1 MWLSGTVILHVTVE
15 IINQVL
21 CGQQT
26 STSST
31 HSATLPLTIY
41 LPTTTTCC
49 KYLSLTH
56 LMMGNN
62 CPKHV
67 ELIL

>member
-31 HSATLPLTIY
+31 YSAMLPLTLY
-41 LPTTTTCC
+41 LPTTTTG
-49 KYLSLTH
+49 YHML
-56 LMMGNN
+56 
-62 CPKHV
+62 
-67 ELIL
+67 